1 MATMT
6 VGLGA
11 WLAAMAGALSGVL
24 ELRLRPEPRQGSA
37 LLGAVAGA
45 IIGVLAYG
53 AFLAAGLVMG
63 LLTWSTTPEP
73 WPALLGVIVGC
84 AALLG
89 MRALHSA
96 LVPRF
101 GMPERRPSE
110 PRSFSE
116 LIEAQPRGGA
126 PTMWLGGVGLALL
139 PLLYGIGCVVTQ
151 RGELGTTIWRSDVE
165 GGAAIALGVGWI
177 GVGLYLH
184 FHFFFGLHQGLTR
197 YSRRGKSLGLVLA
210 CAGLAV
216 AGAWSVIGRVL

>member
-1 MATMT
+1 MT

-11 WLAAMAGALSGVL
+11 WLAATAGALSGVL
-24 ELRLRPEPRQGSA
+24 EGRLRPEPHQGSA

-53 AFLAAGLVMG
+53 GFLAAGLVIG

-73 WPALLGVIVGC
+73 WPALLCVIVGC

-89 MRALHSA
+89 TRSLHSA
-96 LVPRF
+96 LAPRF

-110 PRSFSE
+110 RRSFGE

-126 PTMWLGGVGLALL
+126 PTMWLSGVALALL
-139 PLLYGIGCVVTQ
+139 PLLYGIGCIVTQ
-151 RGELGTTIWRSDVE
+151 RGELGTIIWPSEVE
-165 GGAAIALGVGWI
+165 GGAAVALGVGWI

-184 FHFFFGLHQGLTR
+184 FHFFFGLHRGLAR
-197 YSRRGKSLGLVLA
+197 HSRRGKSMGLFLA

-216 AGAWSVIGRVL
+216 AGVWSVIGRVP